1 MKEVFRTMTGQQI
14 WIRILP
20 WIRNKYVLTS
30 LVFLLWL
37 IIFDRSNWF
46 DMVGELRA
54 IHNLENEK
62 EYYQTKIESD
72 SQKLKELKTNDEN
85 LEKFAR
91 EVYLMKKS
99 DEDIFIVEE

>member
-1 MKEVFRTMTGQQI
+1 MTGQQI
-14 WIRILP
+14 WIKILP